1 MWIVKLGGSLA
12 GDPLLPDWLDMLSD
26 CGRGRVVIV
35 PGGGPFADRVR
46 EAQQHW
52 EFDDAAAHRMSI
64 LAMEQYGHM
73 LVGLCPAL
81 TPAAAPSRLFAVL
94 KGAGVA
100 VWLPSLMLADA
111 EAVPQNWS
119 ITSDSLAAWLAQQ
132 ISAQA
137 LVLVKSCPVPQQ
149 ADSTELARLGIV
161 DPAFPEFTRRGCFAS
176 YVMSPDDGPRLRQML
191 LESNPGRLHHAED
204 LFH

>member
-12 GDPLLPDWLDMLSD
+12 ADPLLRDWLDMLAD

-52 EFDDAAAHRMSI
+52 DFDDGAAHRMAI

-81 TPAAAPSRLFAVL
+81 TPATGTEQLFAVL

-100 VWLPSLMLADA
+100 VWLPSAMLGAGD
-111 EAVPQNWS
+111 AVPQDWS
-119 ITSDSLAAWLAQQ
+119 VSSDSLAAWLAQQ
-132 ISAQA
+132 LSAQA
-137 LVLVKSCPVPQQ
+137 LVLVKSCSVP
-149 ADSTELARLGIV
+149 ADGASSEELARLGVV
-161 DPAFPEFTRRGCFAS
+161 DTAFPEFVRRGCFAS
-176 YVMSPDDGPRLRQML
+176 FVLERTQPDRLRQML
-191 LESNPGRLHHAED
+191 LEWNPATAG
-204 LFH
+204 